1 MMKLPS
7 DPIVRSPDD
16 FNLYCTAEKMMIN
29 IELCIADD
37 EECGDV
43 NDKNM

>member
-1 MMKLPS
+1 MKLPS

-16 FNLYCTAEKMMIN
+16 FNLYFTAEKIMIN
-29 IELCIADD
+29 IELCMAD